1 MNRRRFLSAVA
12 AVPWIGRLRAG
23 SAAIVEEVSPERS
36 GIKWVHENARTAE
49 HYLPETMPPGCAI
62 FDYDNDGWMDIFFV
76 NTGPADFFP
85 PRAPLRTPLYK
96 NNRDG
101 TFRDVTEKAGLT
113 GGTSFGMGVA

>member
-12 AVPWIGRLRAG
+12 AFPLIGRLRAG
-23 SAAIVEEVSPERS
+23 TTAIFEEIPPERS

-76 NTGPADFFP
+76 NTGPADFSS
-85 PRAPLRTPLYK
+85 RRLRCATRSTK
-96 NNRDG
+96 
-101 TFRDVTEKAGLT
+101 TTVTAHLR
-113 GGTSFGMGVA
+113 M